1 MPGVFPYL
9 MSASQVSRL
18 RLRLSPAGE
27 KAVRAGHPWVFS
39 DSVRELNRE
48 GTAGEIAVIY
58 DRSDRFLAVGFYDP
72 GSPLRVRVLQ
82 AGKPAAIDEAWWRER
97 LAKALARREGMFGPE
112 TNGFRLINGESDGW
126 PGLVL
131 DRYAETLVLKL
142 YSAVWLPRLAE
153 VRDLILAALSPDAIV
168 LRLSRNIQETARR
181 DFQIEE
187 GLIHGS
193 AGETVFFLENG
204 LNFEAEVFHGQK
216 TGFFL
221 DQRDNRKR
229 VGQLAAGADVLN
241 LFSFSGG
248 FSLYA
253 ARGGAKRV
261 TDVDISQHALAAGD
275 RNFMLNRHIR
285 AVSSCVRETVRA
297 DAFAWLA
304 EGPRAQFDLVVA
316 DPPSLAKREKERAGA
331 IAAYERLAASAL
343 RRVRRGGVLVAA
355 SCSAHVTPD
364 EFFGAVNRAALPWT
378 TKTLWTSGDA
388 PDHAVTF
395 REAEYLKCMALKCL

>member
-1 MPGVFPYL
+1 M
-9 MSASQVSRL
+9 
-18 RLRLSPAGE
+18 
-27 KAVRAGHPWVFS
+27 RAGHPWVFS

-48 GTAGEIAVIY
+48 GKAGEIAVIY

-72 GSPLRVRVLQ
+72 ESPLRVRVLQ

-97 LAKALARREGMFGPE
+97 LVQALARREGMFGPE

-142 YSAVWLPRLAE
+142 YSGVWLPRLAE
-153 VRDLILAALSPDAIV
+153 VRDLILAALSPAAMV

-193 AGETVFFLENG
+193 AGETVVFLENG
-204 LNFEAEVFHGQK
+204 LKFEAEVFHGQK

-229 VGQLAAGADVLN
+229 VGQLAIGADVLN

-261 TDVDISQHALAAGD
+261 TDIDISQHALAAGD
-275 RNFMLNRHIR
+275 RNFALNRHIR
-285 AVSSCVRETVRA
+285 TVSSCVREAVRA
-297 DAFAWLA
+297 DAFAWLT
-304 EGPRAQFDLVVA
+304 EGPRPQFDVVVA
-316 DPPSLAKREKERAGA
+316 DPPSLAKREKERVGA

-364 EFFGAVNRAALPWT
+364 EFFSAVNRAALPWT
-378 TKTLWTSGDA
+378 TKTLWTSSHA

-395 REAEYLKCMALKCL
+395 REAEYLKCVALKCL

>member
-1 MPGVFPYL
+1 
-9 MSASQVSRL
+9 
-18 RLRLSPAGE
+18 
-27 KAVRAGHPWVFS
+27 
-39 DSVRELNRE
+39 
-48 GTAGEIAVIY
+48 
-58 DRSDRFLAVGFYDP
+58 
-72 GSPLRVRVLQ
+72 
-82 AGKPAAIDEAWWRER
+82 
-97 LAKALARREGMFGPE
+97 MFGPG

-131 DRYAETLVLKL
+131 DRYAETLILKL
-142 YSAVWLPRLAE
+142 YSGVWLPRLAE
-153 VRDLILAALSPDAIV
+153 VRDLILAALSPDAMV

-193 AGETVFFLENG
+193 AGETVVFLENG
-204 LNFEAEVFHGQK
+204 LKFEAEVFHGQK

-221 DQRDNRKR
+221 DQRDNRNR

-261 TDVDISQHALAAGD
+261 TDIDISQHALAAGD
-275 RNFMLNRHIR
+275 RNFALNRHIH

-297 DAFAWLA
+297 DAFAWLT
-304 EGPRAQFDLVVA
+304 EGPRAQFDVVVA

-378 TKTLWTSGDA
+378 IKTLWTSGHA